1 VKISVRTATIAL
13 VLAASAAGVA
23 LAQNPSSPAGPS
35 PAPAASSSA
44 PADSAADPSA
54 TAQGPQGP
62 AASSQSPA
70 GDPAVQHVTNGPVPD
85 TPASRAANG
94 GPMSNGGQATAP
106 AGN

>member
-1 VKISVRTATIAL
+1 MKISVRTVTIAL

-23 LAQNPSSPAGPS
+23 LAQDSSSLAGPS

-54 TAQGPQGP
+54 TAQGP

-94 GPMSNGGQATAP
+94 GPMSNGGQATKP